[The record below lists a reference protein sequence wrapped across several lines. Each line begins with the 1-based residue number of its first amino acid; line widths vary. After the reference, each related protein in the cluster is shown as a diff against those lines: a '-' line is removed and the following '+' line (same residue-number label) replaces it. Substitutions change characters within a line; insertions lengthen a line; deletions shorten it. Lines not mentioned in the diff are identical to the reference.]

1 MIQFFGRLHPLLVH
15 LPIGI
20 LLLALLL
27 LWLSRNER
35 YSLSSAT
42 MKIIWLSGT
51 FGALLS
57 CISGFLLSLDGDY
70 DGFVVGLH
78 MWMGLGLTAVSLFI
92 CARVFANNFG
102 TLFKIAVILLLLLIF
117 LTGHLGG
124 TLTHGEDYLQFNDA
138 KNNQTV
144 PLKPIANIQQA
155 VVYADL
161 VQPLLQ
167 SRCYDCHASRK
178 QKGGL
183 RLDDSSYIL
192 KGGKDGKVLVSGN
205 GGKSEFIRR
214 LLLPREDEDHMPPK
228 GKPQLSEKQIALLHW
243 WVNSGA
249 SFSKKVSELP
259 QPEKMRAVLLTFQNA
274 GQERAKNQYIPEGEA
289 ELPDPK
295 AVRALR
301 ERGVVILPVSQNSN
315 YLSAN
320 FVTAQPI
327 RDSDMINLAVLHK
340 QLIWLKVYD
349 KAVNDKQL
357 SLIGACKNLR
367 ILQLNN
373 ASFSGKGLVKLQSL
387 DSLRSLSLVGTDVR
401 FSDVKSMHLKGLQEL
416 FLFGTKLTDGE
427 IEALRKEYP
436 GTKIIAGNYTLK
448 PLVTDTSL
456 VQPPKK

>member
-1 MIQFFGRLHPLLVH
+1 MNRLISVIQFFGRLHPLLVH

-228 GKPQLSEKQIALLHW
+228 GKPQLSEKQIALLH
-243 WVNSGA
+243 
-249 SFSKKVSELP
+249 FFIQQL
-259 QPEKMRAVLLTFQNA
+259 
-274 GQERAKNQYIPEGEA
+274 
-289 ELPDPK
+289 K
-295 AVRALR
+295 A
-301 ERGVVILPVSQNSN
+301 
-315 YLSAN
+315 
-320 FVTAQPI
+320 
-327 RDSDMINLAVLHK
+327 
-340 QLIWLKVYD
+340 
-349 KAVNDKQL
+349 
-357 SLIGACKNLR
+357 
-367 ILQLNN
+367 
-373 ASFSGKGLVKLQSL
+373 L
-387 DSLRSLSLVGTDVR
+387 DSKRLKYSLLVFKMIINYRNAVFDR
-401 FSDVKSMHLKGLQEL
+401 ICYFSNGQ
-416 FLFGTKLTDGE
+416 
-427 IEALRKEYP
+427 
-436 GTKIIAGNYTLK
+436 
-448 PLVTDTSL
+448 
-456 VQPPKK
+456 